1 MSLRKAL
8 AELPDDLATRNIV
21 RSLVAYLQS
30 HEGERF
36 NAERVSRS
44 TGVSLHD
51 VQTIMCALVDGFVL
65 DCDGDP
71 RCETCRFTPDAV
83 LNLEVRRYLREA
95 GSSDAR
101 LHRGIDRF
109 RGRFGSS
116 A

>member
-8 AELPDDLATRNIV
+8 AELPDDLATRGVV
-21 RSLVAYLQS
+21 RETVAYLQS

-36 NAERVSRS
+36 DAERVSRT
-44 TGVSLHD
+44 TGIALQTT
-51 VQTIMCALVDGFVL
+51 QTILCAMARAFVI

-71 RCETCRFTPDAV
+71 RCSTCTFAPDAV
-83 LNLEVRRYLREA
+83 LTLEIRRYLRGA

-109 RGRFGSS
+109 RGRYGPG